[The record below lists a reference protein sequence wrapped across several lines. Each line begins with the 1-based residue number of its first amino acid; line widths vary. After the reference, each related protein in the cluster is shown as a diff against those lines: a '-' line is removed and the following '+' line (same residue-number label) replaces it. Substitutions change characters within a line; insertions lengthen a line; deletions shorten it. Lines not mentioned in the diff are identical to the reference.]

1 MGLWIKSEEEKR
13 RGGEIVEVESMDQA
27 KIKDKSPPYA
37 EPFEATSCYAMEHS
51 TEHPCNAGQS
61 NTSLDRKSVV

>member
-1 MGLWIKSEEEKR
+1 
-13 RGGEIVEVESMDQA
+13 MDQA

-61 NTSLDRKSVV
+61 NTSLCNNIT